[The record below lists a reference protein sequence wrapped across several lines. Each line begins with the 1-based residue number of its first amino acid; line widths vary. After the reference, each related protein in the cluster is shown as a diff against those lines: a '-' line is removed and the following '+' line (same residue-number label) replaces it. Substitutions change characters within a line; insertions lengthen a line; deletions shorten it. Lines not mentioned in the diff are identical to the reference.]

1 MLVDEL
7 IHTWWINGYT
17 GRKTP
22 QILYNPDI
30 SDLESEV
37 ITQTNAVP
45 QKLLLGMFCTTEY
58 GSHQVLVATVRLKG
72 GQCS

>member
-7 IHTWWINGYT
+7 IHTWWINGYI

-22 QILYNPDI
+22 QILYIPDI
-30 SDLESEV
+30 SDLESEI
-37 ITQTNAVP
+37 ITQTNAV
-45 QKLLLGMFCTTEY
+45 QQNLLLGMFCATEY
-58 GSHQVLVATVRLKG
+58 GSHQVLVATVHLKC